1 MKWSDHLYPTMYPL
15 LSMYSFPQSIY
26 LPFQKRKP
34 QAWPSCPGRI
44 SSIYRS
50 QYLCQQPDLSMS
62 SPEFRDK
69 PLYIHKLCTT
79 PCLHICVKRKLI
91 ISVKKYL
98 VNVEF
103 LILFNLSHMI
113 FHSSDYCIQNHHY
126 KIGKNNTGSRRSCR
140 HIRKGHTRNQTHHWD
155 HCCVYYNTFKCP
167 AHSHWCQC
175 RENDQARDQ

>member
-1 MKWSDHLYPTMYPL
+1 MVSTPSSFSALTSNLFPEICFNLYTSLFKKESPKHDLHAQGEYPV
-15 LSMYSFPQSIY
+15 FT
-26 LPFQKRKP
+26 
-34 QAWPSCPGRI
+34 
-44 SSIYRS
+44 RS

-79 PCLHICVKRKLI
+79 PCLRICVKRKLI

-126 KIGKNNTGSRRSCR
+126 KIGKNNTGSRRGCR
-140 HIRKGHTRNQTHHWD
+140 HIRKGHTRDQTHH
-155 HCCVYYNTFKCP
+155 
-167 AHSHWCQC
+167 
-175 RENDQARDQ
+175 